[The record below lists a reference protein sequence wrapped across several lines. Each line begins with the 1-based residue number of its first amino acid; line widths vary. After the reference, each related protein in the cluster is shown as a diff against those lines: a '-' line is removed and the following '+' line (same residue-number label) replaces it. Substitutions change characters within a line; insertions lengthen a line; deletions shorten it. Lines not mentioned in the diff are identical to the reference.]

1 MALPQFR
8 AQNVT
13 LGSDLADMHRLPRI
27 IIVAL
32 ALTIAYGAW
41 PFVTALQIR
50 DAMIRG
56 DSITLNRKI
65 EWESLRSSIKSSI
78 TPDVAARLAAD
89 PDAPPP
95 SLWQR
100 VKVAV
105 GASVTNTVVDR
116 YVTAERL
123 PVLLGYRRM
132 WRGTVQPAI
141 GVEEPRTA
149 LADTMFD
156 GTAIDRF
163 VSFWKR
169 LRSAIFHSPTYLEI
183 EIQDKYTPGKSYRS
197 TFELIGWEWKLTRLA
212 ISGL

>member
-1 MALPQFR
+1 MQ
-8 AQNVT
+8 
-13 LGSDLADMHRLPRI
+13 RLPRI
-27 IIVAL
+27 IIISLVVVL
-32 ALTIAYGAW
+32 AYMAW

-56 DSITLNRKI
+56 DTITLNRKI
-65 EWESLRSSIKSSI
+65 EWESLRSSLKASI
-78 TPDVAARLAAD
+78 SPDTAARLAAD
-89 PDAPPP
+89 PEAPPP

-105 GASVTNTVVDR
+105 GASVTNTVIER
-116 YVTAERL
+116 YVTPERL
-123 PVLLGYRRM
+123 PVLVGYRRM

-141 GVEEPRTA
+141 GVEEPPTA
-149 LADTMFD
+149 LANTMLG
-156 GTAIDRF
+156 GTALDRF

-183 EIQDKYTPGKSYRS
+183 EVADKYTPARSYRA
-197 TFELIGWEWKLTRLA
+197 TLEFVGWEWRLTRMA

>member
-1 MALPQFR
+1 MQ
-8 AQNVT
+8 
-13 LGSDLADMHRLPRI
+13 RLPRI
-27 IIVAL
+27 VIITVVLVL
-32 ALTIAYGAW
+32 AYMAW

-56 DSITLNRKI
+56 DTITLNRKI
-65 EWESLRSSIKSSI
+65 EWESLRSSLKASI
-78 TPDVAARLAAD
+78 TPDVAERLAAD

-116 YVTAERL
+116 YVTPERL
-123 PVLLGYRRM
+123 PVLVGYRRM

-141 GVEEPRTA
+141 GIEEPPTA
-149 LADTMFD
+149 LASTMLG

-183 EIQDKYTPGKSYRS
+183 EVADKYTPARSYRA
-197 TFELIGWEWKLTRLA
+197 TLELVGWEWKLTRMA
-212 ISGL
+212 INGL

>member
-1 MALPQFR
+1 MQ
-8 AQNVT
+8 
-13 LGSDLADMHRLPRI
+13 RLPRI
-27 IIVAL
+27 IILSMTLVL
-32 ALTIAYGAW
+32 AYMAW

-56 DSITLNRKI
+56 DTITLNRKI
-65 EWESLRSSIKSSI
+65 EWESLRSSIKASI

-89 PDAPPP
+89 PEAPPP

-116 YVTAERL
+116 YVTPERL
-123 PVLLGYRRM
+123 PVLVGYRRM

-141 GVEEPRTA
+141 GVEEPPTA
-149 LADTMFD
+149 LATTMLG

-163 VSFWKR
+163 ASFWKR

-183 EIQDKYTPGKSYRS
+183 EVVDKYTPARTYKA
-197 TFELIGWEWKLTRLA
+197 TLEIVGWEWKLTRMT
-212 ISGL
+212 INGL

>member
-1 MALPQFR
+1 
-8 AQNVT
+8 
-13 LGSDLADMHRLPRI
+13 MHRLPRVI
-27 IIVAL
+27 ILTVVLVL
-32 ALTIAYGAW
+32 AYMAW

-56 DSITLNRKI
+56 DTITLNRKI
-65 EWESLRSSIKSSI
+65 EWESLRSSLKASI

-116 YVTAERL
+116 YVTPERL
-123 PVLLGYRRM
+123 PVLVGYRRM

-141 GVEEPRTA
+141 GIEEPPTA
-149 LADTMFD
+149 LASTMLG

-183 EIQDKYTPGKSYRS
+183 EVQDKYTPVRSYRA
-197 TFELIGWEWKLTRLA
+197 TLELVGWEWKLTRMA
-212 ISGL
+212 INGL

>member
-1 MALPQFR
+1 MQ
-8 AQNVT
+8 
-13 LGSDLADMHRLPRI
+13 RLPRI
-27 IIVAL
+27 IILSMTLVL
-32 ALTIAYGAW
+32 AYMAW

-56 DSITLNRKI
+56 DTITLNRKI
-65 EWESLRSSIKSSI
+65 EWESLRSSIKASI

-89 PDAPPP
+89 PEAPPP

-116 YVTAERL
+116 YVTPERL
-123 PVLLGYRRM
+123 PVLVGYRRM

-141 GVEEPRTA
+141 GVEEPPTA
-149 LADTMFD
+149 LATTMLG

-183 EIQDKYTPGKSYRS
+183 EVVDKYTPARTYKATLEIVGC
-197 TFELIGWEWKLTRLA
+197 EWKLTRMT
-212 ISGL
+212 INGL

>member
-1 MALPQFR
+1 MQ
-8 AQNVT
+8 
-13 LGSDLADMHRLPRI
+13 RLPRI
-27 IIVAL
+27 IILSMTLVL
-32 ALTIAYGAW
+32 AYMAW

-56 DSITLNRKI
+56 DTITLNRKI
-65 EWESLRSSIKSSI
+65 EWESLRSSIKASI

-89 PDAPPP
+89 PEAPPP

-116 YVTAERL
+116 YVTPERL
-123 PVLLGYRRM
+123 PVLVGYRRM

-141 GVEEPRTA
+141 GVEEPPTA
-149 LADTMFD
+149 LATTMLG

-183 EIQDKYTPGKSYRS
+183 EVVDKYTPARTYKA
-197 TFELIGWEWKLTRLA
+197 TLEIVGWEWKLTRMT
-212 ISGL
+212 INGL

>member
-1 MALPQFR
+1 MRQ
-8 AQNVT
+8 
-13 LGSDLADMHRLPRI
+13 LPRI
-27 IIVAL
+27 IITSLVVVL
-32 ALTIAYGAW
+32 AYMAW
-41 PFVTALQIR
+41 PVVTALQIR

-65 EWESLRSSIKSSI
+65 EWESLRASLKASIS
-78 TPDVAARLAAD
+78 PDEAARLAAD

-116 YVTAERL
+116 YVTPERL
-123 PVLLGYRRM
+123 PVLVGYRRM

-141 GVEEPRTA
+141 GVEEPPTA
-149 LADTMFD
+149 LANTML
-156 GTAIDRF
+156 GGSAIDRF

-183 EIQDKYTPGKSYRS
+183 EVADKYTPARTYRA
-197 TFELIGWEWKLTRLA
+197 TLELVGWEWKLTRMA
-212 ISGL
+212 INGL

>member
-1 MALPQFR
+1 
-8 AQNVT
+8 
-13 LGSDLADMHRLPRI
+13 MHRLPRI
-27 IIVAL
+27 ILVAL
-32 ALTIAYGAW
+32 AVILAYGAW
-41 PFVTALQIR
+41 PFMTALQIR

-65 EWESLRSSIKSSI
+65 EWESLRSSIKASI
-78 TPDVAARLAAD
+78 TPDIAARLAAD

-95 SLWQR
+95 TLWQR

-105 GASVTNTVVDR
+105 GASLTNSVVDR
-116 YVTAERL
+116 YVTPERL

-132 WRGTVQPAI
+132 WRGTIQPAI
-141 GVEEPRTA
+141 GVEEPPTA
-149 LADTMFD
+149 LAATMFG
-156 GTAIDRF
+156 GTVIDRF

-183 EIQDKYTPGKSYRS
+183 EIEDKYTPGKTYRS

-212 ISGL
+212 IKGL

>member
-1 MALPQFR
+1 MRQ
-8 AQNVT
+8 
-13 LGSDLADMHRLPRI
+13 LPRI
-27 IIVAL
+27 IITSLVVVL
-32 ALTIAYGAW
+32 AYMAW
-41 PFVTALQIR
+41 PVVTALQIR

-65 EWESLRSSIKSSI
+65 EWESLRASLKASIS
-78 TPDVAARLAAD
+78 PDEAARLAAD

-116 YVTAERL
+116 YVTPKRL
-123 PVLLGYRRM
+123 PVLVGYRRM

-141 GVEEPRTA
+141 GVEEPPTA
-149 LADTMFD
+149 LANTML
-156 GTAIDRF
+156 GGSAIDRF

-183 EIQDKYTPGKSYRS
+183 EVADKYTPARTYRA
-197 TFELIGWEWKLTRLA
+197 TLELVGWEWKLTRMA
-212 ISGL
+212 INGL

>member
-1 MALPQFR
+1 
-8 AQNVT
+8 
-13 LGSDLADMHRLPRI
+13 MHRLPRI
-27 IIVAL
+27 II
-32 ALTIAYGAW
+32 LTVVLVIAYMAW

-56 DSITLNRKI
+56 DTITLNRKI
-65 EWESLRSSIKSSI
+65 EWESLRSSLKASI

-116 YVTAERL
+116 YVTPERL
-123 PVLLGYRRM
+123 PVLVGYRRM

-141 GVEEPRTA
+141 GIEEPPTA
-149 LADTMFD
+149 LASTMLG
-156 GTAIDRF
+156 GTPIDRF

-183 EIQDKYTPGKSYRS
+183 EVQDKYTPARSYRA
-197 TFELIGWEWKLTRLA
+197 TLELVGWEWKLTRMA
-212 ISGL
+212 INGL

>member
-1 MALPQFR
+1 
-8 AQNVT
+8 
-13 LGSDLADMHRLPRI
+13 MHRLPRI
-27 IIVAL
+27 IILTVVLVL
-32 ALTIAYGAW
+32 AYMAW

-56 DSITLNRKI
+56 DTITLNRKI
-65 EWESLRSSIKSSI
+65 EWESLRSSLKASI

-116 YVTAERL
+116 YVTPERL
-123 PVLLGYRRM
+123 PVLVGYRRM

-141 GVEEPRTA
+141 GIEEPPTA
-149 LADTMFD
+149 LASTMLG

-183 EIQDKYTPGKSYRS
+183 EVQDKYTPVRSYRA
-197 TFELIGWEWKLTRLA
+197 TLELVGWEWKLTRMA
-212 ISGL
+212 INGL

>member
-1 MALPQFR
+1 M
-8 AQNVT
+8 T
-13 LGSDLADMHRLPRI
+13 LVLAYM
-27 IIVAL
+27 
-32 ALTIAYGAW
+32 AW

-56 DSITLNRKI
+56 DTITLNRKI
-65 EWESLRSSIKSSI
+65 EWESLRSSIKASI

-89 PDAPPP
+89 PEAPPP

-116 YVTAERL
+116 YVTPERL
-123 PVLLGYRRM
+123 PVLVGYRRM

-141 GVEEPRTA
+141 GVEEPPTA
-149 LADTMFD
+149 LATTMLG

-183 EIQDKYTPGKSYRS
+183 EVVDKYTPARTYKA
-197 TFELIGWEWKLTRLA
+197 TLEIVGWEWKLTRMT
-212 ISGL
+212 INGL

>member
-1 MALPQFR
+1 MR
-8 AQNVT
+8 
-13 LGSDLADMHRLPRI
+13 RLPRI
-27 IIVAL
+27 IITSLVVVL
-32 ALTIAYGAW
+32 AYMAW

-65 EWESLRSSIKSSI
+65 EWESLRASLKASIS
-78 TPDVAARLAAD
+78 PDEAARLAAD

-105 GASVTNTVVDR
+105 GASVTSTVVDR
-116 YVTAERL
+116 YVTPERL

-141 GVEEPRTA
+141 GIEKPPTA
-149 LADTMFD
+149 LANTMLG
-156 GTAIDRF
+156 GTGIDRF

-169 LRSAIFHSPTYLEI
+169 LRSAIFHSPGYLEI
-183 EIQDKYTPGKSYRS
+183 EVQDKYTPGRSYRA
-197 TFELIGWEWKLTRLA
+197 TLEIVGWEWKLTRLA
-212 ISGL
+212 INGL